1 MQAAALPLSEFTSRS
16 RAPRLLALVNG
27 AVLGSVTDAE
37 VTSNNH
43 YAADRF
49 RATAAL
55 AGDPVFGGAFWASG
69 EDIEVDIQF
78 SLDGGASFTS
88 LIRGTVDKVSLD
100 PATGLVHLE
109 GRDLSAALIE
119 ARTQEAFANRT
130 ASEIATILAQ
140 RHGLAANVRTTTT
153 PVGRYYQDEHDQITL
168 DQFSFMTTEWDLLCN
183 LARLEG
189 FDVFVSGTSLN
200 FQPAFVTPDVVLS
213 VAPTDLVD
221 LRMERCLTLARGITV
236 TVKSWNVRQQTAF
249 AETASLAGSGT
260 AQSYVFVQPNLTPD
274 QALNLAQR
282 KLAELAQ
289 HERVIELTMPG
300 ELTLTPRSMIALN
313 GTGTAFDQSYFV
325 DTIERRI
332 GVGCGFVQRV
342 RAKNVSSAGGAAGL
356 SGLGNGSGA

>member
-1 MQAAALPLSEFTSRS
+1 LLLSES

-27 AVLGSVTDAE
+27 AVLTSVTDAE
-37 VTSNNH
+37 VIANNH

-55 AGDPVFGGAFWASG
+55 AGDPVLGSAFWSSTDTIA
-69 EDIEVDIQF
+69 VDIRF

-88 LIRGTVDKVSLD
+88 LIRGNVDKVSLD

-109 GRDLSAALIE
+109 GRDLSAAMIE

-140 RHGLAANVRTTTT
+140 RHGLTPNVRATPT
-153 PVGRYYQDEHDQITL
+153 PVGRYYQNEHDQITL

-189 FDVFVSGTSLN
+189 FDVFVSGGTLN

-213 VAPTDLVD
+213 VTPTDLVD
-221 LRMERCLTLARGITV
+221 LRMERCLTLARGIQV
-236 TVKSWNVRQQTAF
+236 TVKSWNARQQTMF
-249 AETASLAGSGT
+249 AETATLAGGGSPQT
-260 AQSYVFVQPNLTPD
+260 YVFVQPNLTPD

-300 ELTLTPRSMIALN
+300 ELTLTPRSLITLTE
-313 GTGTAFDQSYFV
+313 TGTAFDQSYFV

-342 RAKNVSSAGGAAGL
+342 RAKNMSSGGGAVGL
-356 SGLGNGSGA
+356 SSLSNGSGA

>member
-1 MQAAALPLSEFTSRS
+1 MLLSES

-27 AVLGSVTDAE
+27 AVLSSVTDAE
-37 VTSNNH
+37 VIANNH

-55 AGDPVFGGAFWASG
+55 AGDPAFGSAFWSSTDTIA
-69 EDIEVDIQF
+69 VDIRF

-88 LIRGTVDKVSLD
+88 LIRGNVDKVSLD

-109 GRDLSAALIE
+109 GRDLGAAMIE

-140 RHGLAANVRTTTT
+140 RHGLTPNVRATTT
-153 PVGRYYQDEHDQITL
+153 PVGRYYQNEHDQITL

-189 FDVFVSGTSLN
+189 FDVFVSGSTLN

-221 LRMERCLTLARGITV
+221 LRMERCLTLARGIQV
-236 TVKSWNVRQQTAF
+236 TVKSWNARQQTMF
-249 AETASLAGSGT
+249 AETATLAGTSDCGGPPQT
-260 AQSYVFVQPNLTPD
+260 YVFVQPNLTPD

-289 HERVIELTMPG
+289 HERVIDLTMPG
-300 ELTLTPRSMIALN
+300 ELTLTPRSLITLTA
-313 GTGTAFDQSYFV
+313 TGTAFDQSYFV

-342 RAKNVSSAGGAAGL
+342 RAKNMSSAGGAAGL
-356 SGLGNGSGA
+356 SNLSNGSGA